1 MCTDPAAPTTTE
13 MLNLNALSLLQW
25 LSPAFPT
32 GAFACSG
39 GLETAIADERITTGH
54 DLQSWL
60 SHLLCQGPL
69 WSDAVLLAE
78 GLKPGA
84 DPEALDGLARAV
96 CLSAERLEETLSLG
110 AAFARTVSAATG
122 RILPPRALPIAI
134 AEAAAP
140 LRLPVETVLAHS
152 LHAAL
157 SNLVTIATRA
167 VPLGQTEGQRI
178 LAALHPLILRTSRRA
193 AASDLSDLGTAAFAA
208 DLASLSH
215 ETLQPRLYRT

>member
-1 MCTDPAAPTTTE
+1 MSLHT
-13 MLNLNALSLLQW
+13 LSLLQW

-39 GLETAIADERITTGH
+39 GLETAIADERIRTTA
-54 DLQSWL
+54 DLQAWL
-60 SHLLCQGPL
+60 RHLLCHGPL
-69 WSDAVLLAE
+69 WSDAVLLAQ

-84 DPEALDGLARAV
+84 DHDALDTLARAL

-110 AAFARTVSAATG
+110 TAFARTVSAATS
-122 RILPPRALPIAI
+122 RSLPPRTLPIAI

-140 LRLPVETVLAHS
+140 LGLPAETVVAHS

-167 VPLGQTEGQRI
+167 VPLGQTEGQT
-178 LAALHPLILRTSRRA
+178 LLTALHPLIPGTAARA
-193 AASDLSDLGTAAFAA
+193 TGAGLSGLGTAAFAA